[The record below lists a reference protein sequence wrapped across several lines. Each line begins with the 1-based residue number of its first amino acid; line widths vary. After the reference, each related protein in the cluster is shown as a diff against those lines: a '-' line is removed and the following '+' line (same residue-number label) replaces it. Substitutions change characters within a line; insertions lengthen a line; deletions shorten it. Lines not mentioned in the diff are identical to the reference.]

1 MLSFILPISQPPL
14 QVIIAQS
21 VMCFF
26 LLYIWSCVEITNL
39 AREFVVCWDNR
50 STEEREKG
58 LWMTLI
64 CFVHR
69 DEKGKDITDRG
80 LLNQFTKV
88 EEKLIDLSELKSK
101 DYRRD
106 MSVR

>member
-1 MLSFILPISQPPL
+1 
-14 QVIIAQS
+14 
-21 VMCFF
+21 
-26 LLYIWSCVEITNL
+26 
-39 AREFVVCWDNR
+39 
-50 STEEREKG
+50 
-58 LWMTLI
+58 MTLI